1 MIPSSGVFFATYE
14 SVRSHHLLPRESH
27 LANAIASSIAEAC
40 SCAVLAPAEV
50 VKQNAQVI
58 QQQQRRQGLASASA
72 KAFNAIGNKKN
83 LWTGYFSLVG
93 RNLPYTALQFRLFE
107 ALKRVWCVQ
116 GASVAGTTVWAGVAV
131 VVTTPV
137 DVVKTRVMLGAGK
150 RRGLTAREVVREVL
164 KEEGFRGLWRG
175 VTLRAVWTMIGSGLY
190 LGIYEGSKVWLK
202 RRREEKGVWWCCD
215 IGN

>member
-1 MIPSSGVFFATYE
+1 
-14 SVRSHHLLPRESH
+14 
-27 LANAIASSIAEAC
+27 
-40 SCAVLAPAEV
+40 
-50 VKQNAQVI
+50 
-58 QQQQRRQGLASASA
+58 
-72 KAFNAIGNKKN
+72 
-83 LWTGYFSLVG
+83 
-93 RNLPYTALQFRLFE
+93 
-107 ALKRVWCVQ
+107 
-116 GASVAGTTVWAGVAV
+116 VAGTTVWAGVAA